1 MKIFISTLLM
11 LLMTSSFAALPP
23 EYQNEKDLNVMVK
36 YINQNPKVISTLHSI
51 DFRTKTV
58 YFGDNC
64 WAKFVRKEQHKPR
77 GWVGP
82 AAPMVFSKSNCK
94 IDE

>member
-1 MKIFISTLLM
+1 MKILLSTLLL
-11 LLMTSSFAALPP
+11 LLMTQSYAALPP
-23 EYQNEKDLNVMVK
+23 EYQNEKDLNVMVQ
-36 YINQNPKVISTLHSI
+36 YINKYSKVISTLQQI
-51 DFRTKTV
+51 DFKTKTV

-64 WAKFVRKEQHKPR
+64 WVKFARKEQHKPQ

-82 AAPMVFSKSNCK
+82 AAPLVFSKSNCK